1 MRLLIGICFFLTVS
15 AFSVYKE
22 DMVLLP
28 ANFPKPKYDLSTNP
42 ITSEG
47 FELGKTLFYD
57 PILSSDESISCGSCH
72 QQWAGFTNEDHTG
85 SHGVDS
91 QLGLRNALP
100 LFNLIFYDHFFWDGG
115 VHNLDLTPMN
125 AIENPIELNETLENI
140 LKKLNASEYYKARF
154 KQSFHVEKITSK
166 EFLQSLTQ
174 FLASMVS
181 ANSKYD
187 KYIRNEGETLT
198 NYELAGMK
206 LVEQKCSPCH
216 SGALFTD
223 NSFRNSG
230 VENNFRFDKGREEI
244 TLNEADR
251 GKFKVPTLR
260 NLEFTAPYMH
270 DGSIASLTA
279 VLEHYNSNMEDQ
291 ETLDPIFRKR
301 QGAVGISLTPDEQT
315 KILAFL
321 KTLNDY
327 DFIKDKRFS
336 EQ

>member
-1 MRLLIGICFFLTVS
+1 MRLLIGICIFLTVS

-22 DMVLLP
+22 DMALFP
-28 ANFPKPKYDLSTNP
+28 ANFPKPKYDLSRNP

-198 NYELAGMK
+198 NDELAGMK

-230 VENNFRFDKGREEI
+230 VENNFRFDKG
-244 TLNEADR
+244 
-251 GKFKVPTLR
+251 
-260 NLEFTAPYMH
+260 
-270 DGSIASLTA
+270 
-279 VLEHYNSNMEDQ
+279 
-291 ETLDPIFRKR
+291 
-301 QGAVGISLTPDEQT
+301 
-315 KILAFL
+315 
-321 KTLNDY
+321 
-327 DFIKDKRFS
+327 
-336 EQ
+336 

>member
-1 MRLLIGICFFLTVS
+1 MRIFIVVCIFLSVS
-15 AFSVYKE
+15 AFSIYKE
-22 DMVLLP
+22 EKVQLP
-28 ANFPKPKYDLSTNP
+28 ENFPQPKYDLSANP
-42 ITSEG
+42 ITKEG

-57 PILSSDESISCGSCH
+57 PLLSSDGSISCGSCH

-140 LKKLNASEYYKARF
+140 LKKLNESDYYKNRF
-154 KQSFHVEKITSK
+154 KQAFQVEKITSK

-174 FLASMVS
+174 FLASMIS

-187 KYIRNEGETLT
+187 RYVRNEGETLT
-198 NYELAGMK
+198 NDELAGMK
-206 LVEQKCSPCH
+206 LVEQKCSSCH

-230 VENNFRFDKGREEI
+230 IENNFRFDKGREEI
-244 TLNEADR
+244 TLNESDR
-251 GKFKVPTLR
+251 GKFRVPTLR

-270 DGSIASLTA
+270 DGSISSLEA
-279 VLEHYNSNMEDQ
+279 VLEHYNSNMEEQ
-291 ETLDPIFRKR
+291 GALDPIFRKR
-301 QGAVGISLTPDEQT
+301 QGKAGISLTPDEQS

-327 DFIKDKRFS
+327 DFIKNRKFS